1 MISIYLFSF
10 DMDSLSKKANLLENS
25 IVTLYHVVVT
35 FPMKVYN
42 VKFLAKTFLFFEKGK
57 SLQKLR
63 DKSWPSTMHVLPQ
76 TAWTGNSKVKFKW
89 VVKCNMKNC
98 KWNSTNMELDLAAA
112 NIINI
117 YCRLTSLLVSYC
129 FFSSIYFRFEEIW
142 FFILKSWNFGM
153 LFMPRRTKQQTSKS
167 H

>member
-63 DKSWPSTMHVLPQ
+63 DKS
-76 TAWTGNSKVKFKW
+76 
-89 VVKCNMKNC
+89 
-98 KWNSTNMELDLAAA
+98 
-112 NIINI
+112 
-117 YCRLTSLLVSYC
+117 
-129 FFSSIYFRFEEIW
+129 
-142 FFILKSWNFGM
+142 
-153 LFMPRRTKQQTSKS
+153 
-167 H
+167 